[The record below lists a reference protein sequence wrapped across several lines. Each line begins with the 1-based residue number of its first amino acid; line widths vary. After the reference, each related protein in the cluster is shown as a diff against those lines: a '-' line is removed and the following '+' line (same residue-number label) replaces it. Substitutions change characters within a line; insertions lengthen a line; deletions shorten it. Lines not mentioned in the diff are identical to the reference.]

1 MVMPQ
6 QPQYG
11 QQYGAVPPQQAPY
24 GAPPAPQAGIGA
36 PPPEVKWDGLETGGA
51 FKCPVVCFT
60 GRLTDIVEDYGSQY
74 GLRLIEKW
82 DQVQILESP
91 VPWPW
96 ATLDYSIKY
105 SSKENSAWGHHVT
118 SAKALGLAE
127 KAPNLAAAKAEL
139 VGKMYE
145 MRQVAQS
152 YGEDRTTGNAMT
164 GDVWRFIRII
174 QPGMA
179 QPFPQPQYAQ
189 PAVSAAPVQPQPVAG
204 TPPPQPAQTGVAQ
217 PVPSPGAVAPN
228 PTPVQAPNQPVAT
241 PAQGV
246 SAGAFDPTPSPDD
259 TAQVRAKKLLNGMA
273 LNEWLGKALMDD
285 KIKADA
291 AFINTIYDQSF
302 ITALKASGQVQQG
315 ADGKFIVVS

>member
-1 MVMPQ
+1 MPQ

-11 QQYGAVPPQQAPY
+11 GQQYGAPPIPPQPPY
-24 GAPPAPQAGIGA
+24 GAPSMPQAGIGA

-105 SSKENSAWGHHVT
+105 SSKENSAWGHHVA
-118 SAKALGLAE
+118 SAKALGLAT

-139 VGKMYE
+139 VGKMFE
-145 MRQVAQS
+145 MRQVAQT
-152 YGEDRTTGNAMT
+152 YGEDRATGNAMT

-174 QPGMA
+174 QPGMV
-179 QPFPQPQYAQ
+179 QSFPQPQYAQ
-189 PAVSAAPVQPQPVAG
+189 PQPVAAAPIQQPQIAVNPAQPQPAPAVIPSQPAPTG
-204 TPPPQPAQTGVAQ
+204 TPSMAPDPSDTPQI
-217 PVPSPGAVAPN
+217 
-228 PTPVQAPNQPVAT
+228 
-241 PAQGV
+241 
-246 SAGAFDPTPSPDD
+246 
-259 TAQVRAKKLLNGMA
+259 RAKKLLNGKA
-273 LNEWLGKALMDD
+273 LNEWLGAALIDD
-285 KIKADA
+285 KIKADS
-291 AFINTIYDQSF
+291 AFINSIYDQSF
-302 ITALKASGQVQQG
+302 IVGLKASGQVVQNP
-315 ADGKFIVVS
+315 DGKFIVVS

>member
-6 QPQYG
+6 QPQYGG

-24 GAPPAPQAGIGA
+24 GAPSMPQAGQGMA

-118 SAKALGLAE
+118 SAKALGIATQ
-127 KAPNLAAAKAEL
+127 APNLAAAKAEL
-139 VGKMYE
+139 VGKMFE
-145 MRQVAQS
+145 MRQVQQT
-152 YGEDRTTGNAMT
+152 YGEDRATGNAMT
-164 GDVWRFIRII
+164 GDVWKFIRII
-174 QPGMA
+174 QPGMV
-179 QPFPQPQYAQ
+179 QSFPQPQYAQ
-189 PAVSAAPVQPQPVAG
+189 PTAPATPVQPQP
-204 TPPPQPAQTGVAQ
+204 TQTGAAPAVL
-217 PVPSPGAVAPN
+217 STGAVAPN
-228 PTPVQAPNQPVAT
+228 PAPVQAPNQPVVA

-246 SAGAFDPTPSPDD
+246 PAGAFDCTISPNDTP
-259 TAQVRAKKLLNGMA
+259 QVRAKKLLNSMA

-302 ITALKASGQVQQG
+302 ITALKASGQVVQG